1 MIYNGYKI
9 HIDNSG
15 VWILI
20 DETILRFSTIQE
32 AKNKIDYWCK

>member
-9 HIDNSG
+9 NIDDDG
-15 VWILI
+15 CWILI
-20 DETILRFSTIQE
+20 DNEILKFNTIRE